1 MLDSSMLTRESF
13 TRPTIALLAVF
24 VVLSALV
31 VLGLTLPIDVA
42 LMEWLGE
49 LRRPWLTT
57 VMLVFTF
64 IGNGLIEV
72 PLALLAAYALW
83 RLGRPLCAKR
93 YVFAALSA
101 EVLYAVLKP
110 SFQRDRPRIIERL
123 ADAGWYS
130 YPSGHAMLAPV
141 IYGFGLILLAK
152 SVRSQGARTA
162 LLLMAMTIPPLI
174 ALSRV
179 YLGVHYP
186 SDVVGALFLGN
197 AWVLL
202 WSEVAPVSCS
212 TDDTSSLA
220 STK

>member
-1 MLDSSMLTRESF
+1 MITRQSF

-31 VLGLTLPIDVA
+31 VLEFILPFDVA
-42 LMEWLGE
+42 LLEWMGTI
-49 LRRPWLTT
+49 RQPWLTD
-57 VMLVFTF
+57 VMLFFTF

-83 RLGRPLCAKR
+83 RLKRPVCAKR

-101 EVLYAVLKP
+101 EIVYAILKP
-110 SFQRDRPRIIERL
+110 AFQRDRPRIIERL

-152 SVRSQGARTA
+152 SVRNRTA
-162 LLLMAMTIPPLI
+162 RLTLLLLAMTVPPLI

-202 WSEVAPVSCS
+202 WSEVAPASCS
-212 TDDTSSLA
+212 SDDTSSLA
-220 STK
+220 ATR

>member
-1 MLDSSMLTRESF
+1 MLTRQSF

-31 VLGLTLPIDVA
+31 VLELILPFDVA
-42 LMEWLGE
+42 LLEWMGTI
-49 LRRPWLTT
+49 RRPWLTD
-57 VMLVFTF
+57 VMLFFTF

-83 RLGRPLCAKR
+83 RLGRPVCAKR
-93 YVFAALSA
+93 YVYAALSA
-101 EVLYAVLKP
+101 EIVYAILKP

-141 IYGFGLILLAK
+141 IYGFALILLAK
-152 SVRSQGARTA
+152 SVRSREARTT
-162 LLLMAMTIPPLI
+162 LLLLGITIPPLI
-174 ALSRV
+174 AISRV

-212 TDDTSSLA
+212 NDETSSLA
-220 STK
+220 ATK

>member
-1 MLDSSMLTRESF
+1 MLTRRSF

-24 VVLSALV
+24 VVLSVLV
-31 VLGLTLPIDVA
+31 VLELILPFDVA
-42 LMEWLGE
+42 VLEWMGTI
-49 LRRPWLTT
+49 RRPWLTD
-57 VMLVFTF
+57 VMLFFTF
-64 IGNGLIEV
+64 IGNGAIEV
-72 PLALLAAYALW
+72 PLALLATYVMW
-83 RLGRPLCAKR
+83 RIGRPLCAKR
-93 YVFAALSA
+93 YVLAALSA
-101 EVLYAVLKP
+101 EVVYAILKP

-141 IYGFGLILLAK
+141 IYGFALILLAK
-152 SVRSQGARTA
+152 SVRSRSARSA

-202 WSEVAPVSCS
+202 WSEVAP
-212 TDDTSSLA
+212 LA
-220 STK
+220 SDTDESSPLTSTK

>member
-1 MLDSSMLTRESF
+1 MLDSSMLTRRSL
-13 TRPTIALLAVF
+13 TPTTLILFGVF
-24 VVLSALV
+24 AVLSSLV
-31 VLGLTLPIDVA
+31 VLELTLPFDVA
-42 LMEWLGE
+42 LMESLGT
-49 LRRPWLTT
+49 LRRPWLTD
-57 VMLVFTF
+57 VMLLFTF

-83 RLGRPLCAKR
+83 RLGRPRCAKR

-101 EVLYAVLKP
+101 EVVYAILKP
-110 SFQRDRPRIIERL
+110 TFQRDRPRIIERL

-141 IYGFGLILLAK
+141 IYGFALILLAK
-152 SVRSQGARTA
+152 SVRSRSARSM
-162 LLLMAMTIPPLI
+162 LLVLAMTIPPLI
-174 ALSRV
+174 AISRV

-202 WSEVAPVSCS
+202 WSEVAPLPCN

-220 STK
+220 STR

>member
-1 MLDSSMLTRESF
+1 MITRRSF

-24 VVLSALV
+24 VLLSALV
-31 VLGLTLPIDVA
+31 VLGLILPFDVA
-42 LMEWLGE
+42 VLEWMGSM
-49 LRRPWLTT
+49 RRPWLTD
-57 VMLVFTF
+57 VMLFFTF

-72 PLALLAAYALW
+72 PLALLATYALW

-93 YVFAALSA
+93 YVLAALSA
-101 EVLYAVLKP
+101 EVVYAILKP
-110 SFQRDRPRIIERL
+110 SFRRDRPRIIERL

-141 IYGFGLILLAK
+141 IYGFALILLAK
-152 SVRSQGARTA
+152 TVRSRSARSA
-162 LLLMAMTIPPLI
+162 LLGLALTIPPLI
-174 ALSRV
+174 AISRV

-186 SDVVGALFLGN
+186 SDVVGALFLGT

-202 WSEVAPVSCS
+202 WSEVAPLSFN
-212 TDDTSSLA
+212 TDDTSSEA